1 MSGRARVFSFEVALD
16 EEWDVASD
24 RGGAE
29 LPGSERES
37 WTPEHLVLAGL
48 CRCVL
53 TSLAFHALRAGI
65 DVVPRAKAEGTVTR
79 REEDGRFA
87 FVEIV
92 VELDVQLDPAPDRD
106 ACAALAVKA
115 ERDCFVGAS
124 LTVPP
129 LYHWIINGR
138 EIG

>member
-1 MSGRARVFSFEVALD
+1 MSGRARVFSFGVDLD
-16 EEWDVASD
+16 EGWDVASD
-24 RGGAE
+24 RGGTA

-53 TSLAFHALRAGI
+53 TSLAFHARRAGI
-65 DVVPRAKAEGTVTR
+65 EVVPRASATGTVTR
-79 REEDGRFA
+79 READGRFA

-92 VELDVQLDPAPDRD
+92 VALDVRLDPSPDD
-106 ACAALAVKA
+106 DSVPTLVAKA

-124 LTVPP
+124 LTTPP
-129 LYHWIINGR
+129 TYRWTINGR

>member
-1 MSGRARVFSFEVALD
+1 MSGRARVFSFGVDLD
-16 EEWDVASD
+16 ETWDVSSD
-24 RGGAE
+24 RGGAA
-29 LPGSERES
+29 LAGSEREA

-53 TSLAFHALRAGI
+53 TSLAFHARRAGI
-65 DVVPRAKAEGTVTR
+65 EVVPHARANGTVTR
-79 REEDGRFA
+79 READGRFA

-92 VELDVQLDPAPDRD
+92 ADLDVRLEPAPDAD
-106 ACAALAVKA
+106 AAATLVDKA

-124 LTVPP
+124 LTTPP
-129 LYHWIINGR
+129 AYRWTINGR

>member
-1 MSGRARVFSFEVALD
+1 MSGRARVFSFGVDLD
-16 EEWDVASD
+16 ETWGVASD
-24 RGGAE
+24 RGGTTLSGFA
-29 LPGSERES
+29 RES

-53 TSLAFHALRAGI
+53 TSLAYHARRAGI
-65 DVVPRAKAEGTVTR
+65 EITPRASGSGTVTR
-79 REEDGRFA
+79 READSRFA

-92 VELDVQLDPAPDRD
+92 VELDVRLDPAPDD
-106 ACAALAVKA
+106 DTAATLVAKA

-124 LTVPP
+124 LTTSPVYRWT
-129 LYHWIINGR
+129 LNGR